1 MSNFMV
7 VPWSSLS
14 KDALVGII
22 EDFVTREGT
31 EYGASDISLEKKG
44 RQVLRQLERG
54 DVSIVH
60 YEETLSCSVALTH
73 ELPEV

>member
-14 KDALVGII
+14 EDALVGII

-31 EYGASDISLEKKG
+31 EYGASDISLEKKV

-54 DVSIVH
+54 DVSIV
-60 YEETLSCSVALTH
+60 YDEETLSCSVALTH

>member
-14 KDALVGII
+14 EDALVGII

-31 EYGASDISLEKKG
+31 EYGASDISLEKKV
-44 RQVLRQLERG
+44 RQILRQLERG
-54 DVSIVH
+54 DVSIV
-60 YEETLSCSVALTH
+60 YDDETWSCSVALTR
-73 ELPEV
+73 ELPEA